1 MGLKERVETITG
13 VDNIFNFLRNRK
25 HVQARAI
32 YACYNVKVL
41 KESVNK
47 TSKDMGY
54 VSHASVLHLLK
65 EYNNIKKLPEWQML
79 IDKAEPKHVSA
90 YLTETKIKSLEQDV
104 KRLKKYTALL
114 LEAED
119 LGILDEIKE
128 KIELIIKVEKQLKR

>member
-65 EYNNIKKLPEWQML
+65 EYNNIKKLTEWQML
-79 IDKAEPKHVSA
+79 IDKAEPKHVSD

-128 KIELIIKVEKQLKR
+128 KIELIIKVKKQLKR